1 MLIKFQKKIEK
12 KLSLHFWEHLGRML
26 LLISPCFNMILEINS
41 MSDESFNRLFSYFL
55 DFLDEKKFAI
65 TQRYLAGT
73 FTIKYFSRK
82 EDSIFSISFV
92 LTSLENLQLKQGI
105 VNNWSPF
112 YLRILSFNNGIVCHE
127 VCTKN
132 LNEIEFYKKLNN
144 LEI

>member
-1 MLIKFQKKIEK
+1 M
-12 KLSLHFWEHLGRML
+12 
-26 LLISPCFNMILEINS
+26 
-41 MSDESFNRLFSYFL
+41 

-65 TQRYLAGT
+65 THRYLAGT
-73 FTIKYFSRK
+73 FTMKTFRRK
-82 EDSIFSISFV
+82 EDSNFSISFV

-105 VNNWSPF
+105 VNNWPPF